1 MSAGKRIRALGHRDL
16 FHLASAH
23 WTRGMDAKPAEDAFL
38 VKGVGAREDD
48 GDVFGFQVKAAH
60 GALLDV
66 RCRVCIAVPIEAGRD
81 VAVRA

>member
-1 MSAGKRIRALGHRDL
+1 
-16 FHLASAH
+16 
-23 WTRGMDAKPAEDAFL
+23 MDAKPAEDAFL

-66 RCRVCIAVPIEAGRD
+66 HRRVRVSVGIDARRD
-81 VAVRA
+81 VPVRS

>member
-1 MSAGKRIRALGHRDL
+1 
-16 FHLASAH
+16 
-23 WTRGMDAKPAEDAFL
+23 MDAKPAEDAFL

-66 RCRVCIAVPIEAGRD
+66 RRGVRIAVPIDAGRD
-81 VAVRA
+81 VTVCA

>member
-66 RCRVCIAVPIEAGRD
+66 RRGVRIAVPIDAGRD
-81 VAVRA
+81 VTVCA